1 MRRLLSVILIQL
13 LAVAWLLALY
23 VLFGTSACTHP
34 IEHLLAAPLAV
45 LPPALLVTCRLS
57 DSPHVRRWLMATA
70 TNRTWA
76 APAFTLQALVIRPAG
91 AAHPSRKRR

>member
-1 MRRLLSVILIQL
+1 MRRLLSVILVQL

-57 DSPHVRRWLMATA
+57 DSPHVRRWLAEH
-70 TNRTWA
+70 
-76 APAFTLQALVIRPAG
+76 G
-91 AAHPSRKRR
+91 DGDE

>member
-23 VLFGTSACTHP
+23 VLFGTPACTHP

-45 LPPALLVTCRLS
+45 LLPALLVMCRLS
-57 DSPHVRRWLMATA
+57 DSPHVRRWLADMD
-70 TNRTWA
+70 
-76 APAFTLQALVIRPAG
+76 G
-91 AAHPSRKRR
+91 DE

>member
-1 MRRLLSVILIQL
+1 
-13 LAVAWLLALY
+13 
-23 VLFGTSACTHP
+23 
-34 IEHLLAAPLAV
+34 
-45 LPPALLVTCRLS
+45 
-57 DSPHVRRWLMATA
+57 MATA